1 MWQLL
6 KFERITCSVRERHTK
21 QNKGFNQKLKRIK
34 RQTSLLRLWW
44 KNRRPVDHRQGRW
57 NSSGDGGNLVS
68 ILATIFILCDFFSYW
83 PVSLFWPK
91 YLIFADMAGTQPVQ
105 TVFKSVRNSSVFVSI
120 WASVW
125 HIPIVPTDTV
135 WY

>member
-1 MWQLL
+1 MKGSRVWSE
-6 KFERITCSVRERHTK
+6 KGTHK
-21 QNKGFNQKLKRIK
+21 KKKKKKNKGFNQKLKRIK

-44 KNRRPVDHRQGRW
+44 KNRRAVDHQRGRW

-83 PVSLFWPK
+83 LVFLFWPK
-91 YLIFADMAGTQPVQ
+91 YLIFADMTGTQPVH
-105 TVFKSVRNSSVFVSI
+105 TVFKPIRNSSVFVSI
-120 WASVW
+120 WAPVW